1 MAASTTPIS
10 TYKVY
15 LMKGTLST
23 DNSTVDYS
31 KLIDIKDFSDLMDA
45 PEALET
51 TTLSDASRTYILGIQ
66 EQEAITCTANYTKA
80 NMTLLTG
87 SGIKDTE
94 CYYAIWFGG
103 TYSSSTSQVEPDG
116 ADGKYSFKGY
126 LTPSINGGGVNEVVD
141 MTITIAPTTV
151 IMAG

>member
-1 MAASTTPIS
+1 MAIS

-15 LMKGTLST
+15 LMAKTGSPAAW
-23 DNSTVDYS
+23 S

-87 SGIKDTE
+87 SNIKDTE
-94 CYYAIWFGG
+94 VEYAIWFGG
-103 TYSSSTSQVEPDG
+103 SYSSSTSQVEPDG
-116 ADGKYSFKGY
+116 SDGKYSFKGY

-151 IMAG
+151 ITAG